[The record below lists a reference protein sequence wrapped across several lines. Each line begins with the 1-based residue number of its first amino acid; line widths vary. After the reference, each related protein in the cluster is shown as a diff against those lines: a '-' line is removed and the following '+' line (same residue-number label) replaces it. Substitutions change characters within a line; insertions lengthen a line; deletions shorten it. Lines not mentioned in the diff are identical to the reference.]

1 MSRRPD
7 PVRGAGR
14 ASGPPATRV
23 TLRPAA
29 AADCHRI
36 WLWRN
41 DEATRLASLDSAP
54 ISLETHQLWFQES
67 LRRPDRKIYI
77 ILSDGQ
83 EAGVARLDV
92 AGVRGTVNIHLAPE
106 CRGRGMGPSA
116 LRALEGIAFGPLG
129 LTRMEAE
136 VKAGNAASLSAFQK
150 AGFTLAGSGLMLS
163 LVKVRRED

>member
-1 MSRRPD
+1 
-7 PVRGAGR
+7 V
-14 ASGPPATRV
+14 TQV

-41 DEATRLASLDSAP
+41 DEATRLASVDSAL
-54 ISLETHQLWFQES
+54 ISFETHERWFQDS
-67 LRRPDRKIYI
+67 LQRPNRKIFI
-77 ILSDGQ
+77 VLANGQ

-92 AGVRGTVNIHLAPE
+92 TGVCGTVSIHLAPE
-106 CRGRGMGPSA
+106 SRGRGVGPSA
-116 LRALEGIAFGPLG
+116 LAALEGIAFGPLG

-136 VKAGNAASLSAFQK
+136 VKADNSASLSAFRR
-150 AGFTLAGSGLMLS
+150 AGFTPAGSGLKLN